1 MNGWINVYKTI
12 NIKKILRTTGGIFN
26 LKSEDSSFH
35 LCVMSDSLVVHVDID
50 AVFSNLISV
59 KNSWL
64 NCYGDSFQA
73 CSNVLGIKLRSSF
86 QNLKLKKKMNTTQEI
101 TSCYRK
107 NNCKGYQTI

>member
-64 NCYGDSFQA
+64 NCYGESFAGLQQRFRDKTEIIF
-73 CSNVLGIKLRSSF
+73 SEFEIKKENEHHPRNHFMLS
-86 QNLKLKKKMNTTQEI
+86 KE
-101 TSCYRK
+101 
-107 NNCKGYQTI
+107 